1 MHNITK
7 ATVFKEEDQIKWT
20 NKTLIKFNKKEASLI
35 HFLSNMVR
43 LGILSLNDIYPGT
56 WFIARFL
63 LNNGSVWQNKRDI
76 NETLTLLKKVE
87 FAKHWWFVS

>member
-1 MHNITK
+1 
-7 ATVFKEEDQIKWT
+7 
-20 NKTLIKFNKKEASLI
+20 
-35 HFLSNMVR
+35 MVR

-63 LNNGSVWQNKRDI
+63 FKIMAVYDRIKGDI

-87 FAKHWWFVS
+87 FAKHW